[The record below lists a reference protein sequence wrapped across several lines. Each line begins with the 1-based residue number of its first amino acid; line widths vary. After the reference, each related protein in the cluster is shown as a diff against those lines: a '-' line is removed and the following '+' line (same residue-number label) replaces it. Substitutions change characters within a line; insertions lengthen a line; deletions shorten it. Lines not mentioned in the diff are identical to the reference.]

1 MYQRNARFC
10 VPRDFD
16 YSPYFEIIKYPYID
30 YISDKKGYRELPW
43 QGEFDPAHQGSLD
56 SLKKDDAMLTAL
68 HEKKRNIEKTQMLN
82 RALKHK
88 KREPKT
94 PLH

>member
-30 YISDKKGYRELPW
+30 YITDKKGYRKLPW
-43 QGEFDPAHQGSLD
+43 QGEFDPAYQGSLD
-56 SLKKDDAMLTAL
+56 ALKNDDEMLKAL
-68 HEKKRNIEKTQMLN
+68 HDKKRHIEISPSQSKAFKN
-82 RALKHK
+82 K
-88 KREPKT
+88 KREPKA